1 MGKDQLT
8 PEYSH
13 FLVDHS
19 HPCTHSM
26 RSVERAQDLVDAFR
40 NHEAY
45 NDNHK
50 QQTTRKQQAN
60 TKEQTS
66 SVPKQK

>member
-1 MGKDQLT
+1 
-8 PEYSH
+8 
-13 FLVDHS
+13 
-19 HPCTHSM
+19 M